1 MYFLF
6 QLLCC
11 SWVVFFIFSRSLLN
25 ISCIF
30 SIHTFILFPRFC
42 ITSTGIMWILFQVH
56 YLFPL
61 YLFGLCSSSLLPSL
75 SHHFSQ
81 IPAVWTVL
89 NFNFMLYA
97 WLTSA
102 LCLKPVSLNHILEQE
117 FIKNSMVFCFCVCVC
132 VWFTDPC
139 FSTCSQGKSWSID
152 GVQLQCIHSLS
163 NFTYNNASLH
173 SVILPVIENIK
184 NSKQL
189 T

>member
-1 MYFLF
+1 M
-6 QLLCC
+6 
-11 SWVVFFIFSRSLLN
+11 FFSFSRSLLN

-30 SIHTFILFPRFC
+30 SICTFILFPKFC
-42 ITSTGIMWILFQVH
+42 ITYTGVMWILFQVH

-61 YLFGLCSSSLLPSL
+61 HLFGLCSPSLLPSL
-75 SHHFSQ
+75 SGHFSQ

-117 FIKNSMVFCFCVCVC
+117 LIKKFLFFFFSWC
-132 VWFTDPC
+132 VWFTDPY

-152 GVQLQCIHSLS
+152 GVQLQCIYSVS
-163 NFTYNNASLH
+163 NFTCNNASLLL
-173 SVILPVIENIK
+173 VILPVIENI
-184 NSKQL
+184 
-189 T
+189 